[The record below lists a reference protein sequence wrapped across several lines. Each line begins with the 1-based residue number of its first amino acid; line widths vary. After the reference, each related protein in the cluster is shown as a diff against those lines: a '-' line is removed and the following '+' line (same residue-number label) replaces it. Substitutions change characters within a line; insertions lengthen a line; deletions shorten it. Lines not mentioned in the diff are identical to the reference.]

1 MSPAARPRAPGAA
14 LRWAPVAL
22 AFFACGGQKEP
33 QSADPEAAAGELE
46 AQRDEAVALLSRL
59 SLDLRG
65 VRPSLAE
72 LQQVADD
79 PAALDILTVQL
90 LQSPELGWRTAE
102 MMSGVFLTPLTE
114 ADYGQATYP
123 VDNELALLQSMGEEP
138 LRLLAAVVDED
149 LPYTELVTADWTMMN
164 EHLAVIYPSDYPA
177 GQTGWRRARYTDGR
191 PAVGVLATNGFYWRY
206 DSTQANANRGRAN
219 AVSRIFTCRD
229 YLDQVIEGNRE
240 LNLLDEAAVADAL
253 RTDAACVSCHAA
265 IDPLAAYFWGFYN
278 HFNFSPA
285 EQAHYH
291 AERELDWQTY
301 TGVGPSYFGEP
312 GGTLADLGR
321 HLAADPA
328 FVECAVQ
335 RTFEQ
340 LVARPITLAD
350 TEALTAHREVFL
362 AEGLRLRPLLASVI
376 ADPAY
381 AARPGEPEDPR
392 ASGPRLLSAAQLR
405 SSLAEATGYTF
416 EAEGL
421 DVIAADLYGLRT
433 LAGGLTPARDTARV
447 VSPSSTGVLAQL
459 RLAEA
464 AADHV
469 VNADLADLSRA
480 RLLPP
485 EGLGLGADD
494 PAFAAH
500 LVGLHLRLHG
510 QRVAADGPE
519 VAALSALYA
528 DILDLTGEPR
538 VAWTGLLTAMLR
550 DPAFF
555 IY

>member
-1 MSPAARPRAPGAA
+1 MSGRSGWRWAAA
-14 LRWAPVAL
+14 LLVL
-22 AFFACGGQKEP
+22 AGC
-33 QSADPEAAAGELE
+33 AGDKKGAEQGVQDEELVDLE
-46 AQRDEAVALLSRL
+46 RERDQAVALLSRA

-65 VRPSLAE
+65 VRPSLDE
-72 LQQVADD
+72 LQRVTDD
-79 PAALDILTVQL
+79 PAALDGL
-90 LQSPELGWRTAE
+90 LRDYARSPALGWRYAE
-102 MMSGVFLTPLTE
+102 MMSGVFLTSLSE
-114 ADYGQATYP
+114 ADYGRATYP

-138 LRLLAAVVDED
+138 LRVLAAVVDED
-149 LPYTELVTADWTMMN
+149 LPYTELVTADWTMVN
-164 EHLAVIYPSDYPA
+164 EHLAAIYPSDYPEGA
-177 GQTGWRRARYTDGR
+177 TGWLRARYTDDR

-240 LNLLDEAAVADAL
+240 LNLLDEDAVADAL
-253 RTDAACVSCHAA
+253 RGDPACVSCHAS

-291 AERELDWQTY
+291 AERELDWQTF
-301 TGVGPSYFGEP
+301 TGVGPSYYGSP

-328 FVECAVQ
+328 YIECAVQ

-340 LVARPITLAD
+340 LVARPVTLAD

-362 AEGLRLRPLLASVI
+362 SEGLRLRALVESVVR
-376 ADPAY
+376 DPAY
-381 AARPGEPEDPR
+381 APPADAAADPADDPR
-392 ASGPRLLSAAQLR
+392 ASAPRLLSAAQLR
-405 SSLAEATGYTF
+405 SSLADATGYVF

-421 DVIAADLYGLRT
+421 DVLAADLYGLRS
-433 LAGGLTPARDTARV
+433 LAGGLSPARDRERV
-447 VSPSSTGVLAQL
+447 VSPTSTAVLAQL

-464 AADHV
+464 AADYAVH
-469 VNADLADLSRA
+469 ADLADLGRA

-485 EGLGLGADD
+485 EGLGLGPDD

-500 LVGLHLRLHG
+500 LVRLHLRLHG
-510 QRVAADGPE
+510 QRVAPDGPE
-519 VAALSALYA
+519 ILALSALFSE
-528 DILDLTGEPR
+528 ILRVTDEPR
-538 VAWTGLLTAMLR
+538 VAWAGMLTAMLR